1 LKRTVPA
8 VLAATLSVFGLTSC
22 DSSSTVASSNPSQ
35 PPNILFIVLDDLGV
49 DQLSVFGYGGLDN
62 AQVPKAPNIDAIAH
76 AGIRFRNAWSMPTC
90 TPSRA
95 TFFQGRY
102 PFRTD
107 VKNAIV
113 ASDLANSQVSPFEIT
128 TPKLLKQK
136 GYVSAVIGKMHLS
149 GSNLNP
155 ANNPLGDGVMREL
168 GWDYFE
174 GYLDGGPYPID
185 TTAGG
190 ANHANGAAYGC
201 GFVPNLAND
210 PANGAD
216 TGACYQPDGGCTAL
230 STNDAATPGLMCVE
244 RGGLFDPGQSCQAS
258 VPAYLD
264 FSRQNGYY
272 TSELIINR
280 PDGGIEVLPPSDA
293 RSRGYRSTLETDR
306 AVDWVKQQQA
316 GQPWMLSVGYSAIH
330 TPLQPPSASLLPD
343 DALKIGAYTCSS
355 DLGEQRDL
363 TNHMLEA
370 MDKEIGRLLV
380 ETGIARYA
388 KDGSLDYR
396 PQDSNTVVVVMAD
409 NGTYAPS
416 VKLPFNPARAKGFPY
431 QTGVWVPLI
440 VAGPMVKDPGRV
452 VPHMVNSVDMYSLFG
467 ELAGVDVRQSL
478 PPSRQVDAQP
488 MLAYLTEPG
497 RDSIRTTNYTEMG
510 TNITVKDAPKPP
522 PCVIPA
528 SNVCVQVF
536 PQKAVC
542 EDQSGIWYGPGGV
555 AGSTGLADCCAVND
569 YLLAEGDD
577 AVDIL
582 PDSQR
587 AIRNEFYKL
596 VRIERLN
603 CASQQIESTDEFYR
617 IDEAAPRPK
626 LDNAPSNLLALPQI
640 AMPPEAQ
647 QNYAAL
653 HTELRNLLDSRVACP
668 GDGNLDLVVD
678 DTDVDDWK
686 HYSTLNGGRSSWY
699 DFNLDGLTNET
710 DLATIQQNMGK
721 DCRPAS

>member
-1 LKRTVPA
+1 MKRTIPA
-8 VLAATLSVFGLTSC
+8 VLAATLSVLLLASC
-22 DSSSTVASSNPSQ
+22 DSSSTVASDNAAQ
-35 PPNILFIVLDDLGV
+35 PPNILFVVLDDLGV
-49 DQLSVFGYGGLDN
+49 DQLSSFGYGGLDN
-62 AQVPKAPNIDAIAH
+62 SQVPKAPNIDAVAR

-107 VKNAIV
+107 VKNAVV

-136 GYVSAVIGKMHLS
+136 GYVNAVIGKMHLS
-149 GSNLNP
+149 GSNVNP

-190 ANHANGAAYGC
+190 ANHANGAKYGC
-201 GFVPNLAND
+201 GFVPNRTND
-210 PANGAD
+210 STYGAD
-216 TGACYQPDGGCTAL
+216 SGACYQPDGGCTAL
-230 STNDAATPGLMCVE
+230 STADAATPGLMCVE
-244 RGGLFDPGQSCQAS
+244 RGGLFDPSQSCQAS
-258 VPAYLD
+258 VPSYLD

-280 PDGGIEVLPPSDA
+280 ADGAVEVLPPADA
-293 RSRGYRSTLETDR
+293 RSRGYRSTIETDR
-306 AVDWVKQQQA
+306 AVNWIKQQA
-316 GQPWMLSVGYSAIH
+316 PDQPWMLSVGYSAIH
-330 TPLQPPSASLLPD
+330 TPLQPPPASLLPE
-343 DALKIGAYTCSS
+343 DALEVGAYTCSS
-355 DLGEQRDL
+355 DLQEQRAL

-380 ETGIARYA
+380 EIGIARYA
-388 KDGSLDYR
+388 KDGTLDYR
-396 PQDSNTVVVVMAD
+396 PEDSNTVVVIMAD
-409 NGTYAPS
+409 NGTYGPS
-416 VKLPFNPARAKGFPY
+416 VKLPFNLARAKGFPY

-440 VAGPMVKDPGRV
+440 VAGPMVKEPNRV
-452 VPHMVNSVDMYSLFG
+452 VPHMVNSVDMYSLFS
-467 ELAGVDVRQSL
+467 ELAGIDLKQAL
-478 PPSRQVDAQP
+478 PASRQVDAKP
-488 MLAYLTEPG
+488 MLAYLTQPG
-497 RDSIRTTNYTEMG
+497 RDSLRDTNYTEMG
-510 TNITVKDAPKPP
+510 TNIASIKAVAPP
-522 PCVIPA
+522 PCVIPT

-555 AGSTGLADCCAVND
+555 AGSEGLGSCCAVND
-569 YLLAEGDD
+569 YLTANNEPV
-577 AVDIL
+577 VDIL

-587 AIRNEFYKL
+587 AIRNDFYKL

-603 CASQQIESTDEFYR
+603 CSSQQIESADEFYR
-617 IDEAAPRPK
+617 VDQGAPIPK
-626 LDNAPSNLLALPQI
+626 LDNSPSNLLTLPH
-640 AMPPEAQ
+640 MSPEAQ

-653 HTELRNLLDSRVACP
+653 QTEMRSLLDSRVTCP

-678 DTDVDDWK
+678 AADIDNWK
-686 HYSTLNGGRSSWY
+686 HYSTLNEGRSSWY
-699 DFNLDGLTNET
+699 DFNHDGLTNET